1 LPHPTFDAI
10 LLTILY
16 IQTTLI
22 VLSQKGNAMTEP
34 LHIALWGCGT
44 MGNSLARALVA
55 TGEARLAAVH
65 DLLPKAASGLA
76 GTFGARVVESAE
88 ALLSMPRLDGVI
100 IALPPYLHVPA
111 AVQAAEAGVDIFLEK
126 PMSTNASGCRRI
138 LAAAQAHGVK
148 LMVGQVLRYYEP
160 YRSILRWRAEG
171 RFGTVFAASIWR
183 MTNGKRWATPGTSGT
198 SPGSPGTWRA
208 SREKSGGYILE
219 IGAHELDMLRCLLG
233 RPETVY
239 ATLLKVLPYE
249 HEMEDH
255 IAVHVRFAGGGA
267 AVYEGGGGSAVGRYG
282 FRLYMEGATLAS
294 DAAFDPQALQV
305 HDTDGQLLGSLRSE
319 FTAEHP
325 VEAELRGW
333 MAALRDEAPIP
344 ISGEEGL
351 ATVALADAA
360 YLSAE
365 NRDVVRYET

>member
-1 LPHPTFDAI
+1 
-10 LLTILY
+10 
-16 IQTTLI
+16 
-22 VLSQKGNAMTEP
+22 MTEP

-44 MGNSLARALVA
+44 MGRSLARALVA

-65 DLLPKAASGLA
+65 DLLPEAASGLA
-76 GTFGARVVESAE
+76 DRFGARVVESAE
-88 ALLSMPRLDGVI
+88 ALLSTPRLDGVI
-100 IALPPYLHVPA
+100 IAVPPYLHAPA

-126 PMSTNASGCRRI
+126 PMSTHVAGCRRI
-138 LAAAQAHGVK
+138 LAAAQAYGVK

-171 RFGTVFAASIWR
+171 RFGDVFAASIWR
-183 MTNGKRWATPGTSGT
+183 MTNGKRWAA
-198 SPGSPGTWRA
+198 PGSTGTWRA

-219 IGAHELDMLRCLLG
+219 VGAHELDMLRCLLG

-239 ATLLKVLPYE
+239 ATLLKFLPYE

-305 HDTDGQLLGSLRSE
+305 HDTDGRLLEALRSE
-319 FTAEHP
+319 FTTEHP

-365 NRDVVRYET
+365 NGGVVRYET

>member
-1 LPHPTFDAI
+1 
-10 LLTILY
+10 
-16 IQTTLI
+16 
-22 VLSQKGNAMTEP
+22 
-34 LHIALWGCGT
+34 
-44 MGNSLARALVA
+44 
-55 TGEARLAAVH
+55 
-65 DLLPKAASGLA
+65 
-76 GTFGARVVESAE
+76 
-88 ALLSMPRLDGVI
+88 VI

-111 AVQAAEAGVDIFLEK
+111 AVQAAQAAVDIFLEK
-126 PMSTNASGCRRI
+126 PMSTDAAGCRRI
-138 LAAAQAHGVK
+138 LEAAQAHGVK

-160 YRSILRWRAEG
+160 YRSILRWQAEG
-171 RFGTVFAASIWR
+171 RFGAVFAASIWR
-183 MTNGKRWATPGTSGT
+183 MTNGKRWEAS
-198 SPGSPGTWRA
+198 GTWRA

-219 IGAHELDMLRCLLG
+219 VGAHELDMLRCLLG

-239 ATLLKVLPYE
+239 ATLLKVLPYA

-267 AVYEGGGGSAVGRYG
+267 ALYEGGGGSAVGRYG

-305 HDTDGQLLGSLRSE
+305 HDTDGQLLEALGSE

-325 VEAELRGW
+325 VQAELRGW
-333 MAALRDEAPIP
+333 LAALRDEAPIP
-344 ISGEEGL
+344 VPGEEGL

-365 NRDVVRYET
+365 TGEVVPYTI